1 MGNKSIKA
9 DSSQEQGLGYL
20 LKKLWE
26 KITGKLNEK
35 ADKSEILTKT
45 EIEGEFLSKKNSTQ
59 QRMENNTIVTN
70 LNADL
75 IDGLHSIEQF
85 KLGNCDPNSVGPA
98 FGRDAYSSKANS
110 FALGFRALDLGSHY
124 VYSDGYNTL
133 IGGYSSVYPVST
145 VNPYSFTLNGIEEN
159 TYSFNSTYGQTNIL
173 NINGT
178 DVEFTNNYSNDTKT
192 RSVIVIE
199 GELFYG
205 SIPFARHELHTYL
218 NIFIAS
224 KPLPYHCLIKQ
235 VTKEVVGET
244 CYSIV
249 LVDVESLFAD
259 IDGTS
264 EIVCTLICQKG
275 VEYSTAIGYG
285 SGVGSPFATSIGRQ
299 NSIRGF
305 GSVGIG
311 TKVVND
317 GDAGLGMGNNIYN
330 VSNNFIGIG
339 SNLNNKGYSTTMIGY
354 GLWNNNTAA
363 SNAVI
368 IGNYN
373 DPDDMKNA
381 SLIFGGGYND
391 ERRFNIFKYTT
402 SGNFFFGRNNE
413 NTQVSLLLRTSIN
426 NFGFKLD
433 TNGKSS
439 VLYNNNTIAY
449 VPTTPDIIED
459 GHNLNLV
466 RVQELKDYV
475 NSSIG
480 GVEQNVQA
488 DWSEL
493 DETAGS
499 YIKNKPIIGN
509 GAVTVK
515 QNGEVKS
522 TFTLDQTSDAVIEL
536 TDTTYGNATADVSG
550 LMSSDDKA
558 KLNSI
563 ESGANNYTLPVAT
576 SSEIGGV
583 KSGTDITI
591 DSEGNVSV
599 NDNSHNHSA
608 ENITTGILPIERGGT
623 GKSTAA
629 EALSV
634 LASSSTTPTTSDI
647 TADDTKILSS
657 NSSGSWSNVYATTAL
672 SVWNYVKGKLKTVIG
687 LDESSYSG
695 TSDRAISDGSGN
707 VIEDTYVT
715 KTELNEKANIDYVDS
730 ELSNKVDK
738 VEGKGLSTED
748 FTSSLKSKLDNIEAG
763 AQVNNIAGIKQNGN
777 LINPDSSK
785 IINIT
790 VPTKLSE
797 LTNDGSYQTASDVS
811 STITGLTLDT
821 NTGIITATR
830 KNGTTFTLDLPT
842 EKVIKSG
849 YYDGDSEEIVMVLAD
864 ESEIRFS
871 ASELVD
877 SYLGDGSTIEL
888 YSDSD
893 GKKRFRIST
902 TYKNKIDGAEQTSNR
917 TSTVNSSSTASQ
929 YPTAI
934 AVWNAIKN
942 FATNTQTFTQ
952 ASSRSNLT
960 SGETISTSFGK
971 ISKWFADLKS
981 VAFSGSYND
990 LSDKPTIGNATIT
1003 IKQNG
1008 TTIGSFLLNQSDA
1021 KTIELTDNNTTYV
1034 AATESAAGLLSA
1046 ADKKKL
1052 NGIATGAEVNV
1063 QSDWNVSDTSSDAY
1077 IKNKPT
1083 SASIVTSGGGIN
1095 AAGTGLSKSGNT
1107 LNHSNSITAQTTSKF
1122 VAVKVDAQG
1131 HISAIGDTLEALTVD
1146 EINAILV

>member
-9 DSSQEQGLGYL
+9 DSSQEHGLGYL
-20 LKKLWE
+20 LKKLWI
-26 KITGKLNEK
+26 KVRSRLDEK

-98 FGRDAYSSKANS
+98 FGRNAYSSKYTS
-110 FALGFRALDLGSHY
+110 LVIGSGALDLGSRY
-124 VYSDGYNTL
+124 ASSDGYNTL
-133 IGGYSSVYPVST
+133 IGGNSSAYPVST
-145 VNPYSFTLNGIEEN
+145 VNPYPFTLNGIEEN
-159 TYSFNSTYGQTNIL
+159 TYSFNSIYGQTNIL

-178 DVEFTNNYSNDTKT
+178 DVEFTNNYSNDTKI

-205 SIPFARHELHTYL
+205 SIPSTSHELHTYL

-224 KPLPYHCLIKQ
+224 KPLPHHCHIKQ
-235 VTKEVVGET
+235 VTKEVVGDT

-249 LVDVESLFAD
+249 LVDVESLFVD
-259 IDGTS
+259 INGTS
-264 EIVCTLICQKG
+264 EVVCTLIGQKAMD
-275 VEYSTAIGYG
+275 YSTAIGYG
-285 SGVGSPFATSIGRQ
+285 SGVGSSFTTSIGRQ
-299 NSIRGF
+299 NSLRGHWSV
-305 GSVGIG
+305 GLGAKVVSNGESAVGIG
-311 TKVVND
+311 SS
-317 GDAGLGMGNNIYN
+317 IYN
-330 VSNNFIGIG
+330 VSNGFIGIG
-339 SNLNNKGYSTTMIGY
+339 SKLNNKGDSITMIGR
-354 GLWNNNTAA
+354 GLWNNN
-363 SNAVI
+363 I
-368 IGNYN
+368 ITGATILGNYN
-373 DPDDMKNA
+373 DPDDMESA
-381 SLIFGGGYND
+381 TLVFGGGYSD

-402 SGNFFFGRNNE
+402 DGDFHFGRNNE
-413 NTQVSLLLRTSIN
+413 NVQVSLLLRASEN
-426 NFGFKLD
+426 RFGFKLD

-439 VLYNNNTIAY
+439 VLYNNSTVAKIPNTS
-449 VPTTPDIIED
+449 DIIKD
-459 GHNLNLV
+459 GDNLNLV

-475 NSSIG
+475 NTSIG

-522 TFTLDQTSDAVIEL
+522 TFTLDQTSDAVIDL
-536 TDTTYGNATADVSG
+536 TDTTYEDATVDASG
-550 LMSSDDKA
+550 LMSSEDKA

-647 TADDTKILSS
+647 TADGTKILSS
-657 NSSGSWSNVYATTAL
+657 NSSGSWDNVYATTAL

-687 LDESSYSG
+687 LDENSYSG
-695 TSDRAISDGSGN
+695 TSDRAIKDGSGN

-715 KTELNEKANIDYVDS
+715 DTELNEKADIDYVNS
-730 ELSNKVDK
+730 ELDNKVDK

-748 FTSSLKSKLDNIEAG
+748 FTSQYKSKLDNIEAG

-797 LTNDGSYQTASDVS
+797 LTNDGNYQTANDVS
-811 STITGLTLDT
+811 STITGLTLDN

-971 ISKWFADLKS
+971 ISKWLADLKS

-990 LSDKPTIGNATIT
+990 LSNKPTIGNATIT

-1077 IKNKPT
+1077 IKNKPS

-1095 AAGTGLSKSGNT
+1095 AAGTGLSKSGNK

>member
-9 DSSQEQGLGYL
+9 ESSQEQGLGYL

-26 KITGKLNEK
+26 KITGKLDEK

-98 FGRDAYSSKANS
+98 FGRNAYSSRTNS
-110 FALGFRALDLGSHY
+110 FAIGYHALDLNNEG
-124 VYSDGYNTL
+124 DGNNIL
-133 IGGYSSVYPVST
+133 IGGNSSAYPVST
-145 VNPYSFTLNGIEEN
+145 VNPYSFTLNGVEEN
-159 TYSFNSTYGQTNIL
+159 TYSFNSTYEQTDIL

-178 DVEFTNNYSNDTKT
+178 DVEFTNNYSNDTKI

-205 SIPFARHELHTYL
+205 SIPSTGHELHTYL

-224 KPLPYHCLIKQ
+224 EPLPYHCRIIQ
-235 VTKEVVGET
+235 VTKEVVGGT

-249 LVDVESLFAD
+249 LVDTESLFVS

-264 EIVCTLICQKG
+264 EIVCTLIGQRG
-275 VEYSTAIGYG
+275 MDYSTAIGYG
-285 SGVGSPFATSIGRQ
+285 SGVGSSFATSIGRQ
-299 NSIRGF
+299 NSMRGF

-311 TKVVND
+311 TKVVSSSD
-317 GDAGLGMGNNIYN
+317 TTVGVGAEIYN
-330 VSNNFIGIG
+330 VSGSFIGIG
-339 SNLNNKGYSTTMIGY
+339 GKLNNKGNSITMIGR
-354 GLWNNNTAA
+354 GLWNNNITTSAT
-363 SNAVI
+363 I

-373 DPDDMKNA
+373 DPNDMKNA
-381 SLIFGGGYND
+381 SLVFGGGYSN

-402 SGNFFFGRNNE
+402 EGNYFFGRSNE
-413 NTQVSLLLRTSIN
+413 NRQVSLLLRTSEK

-433 TNGKSS
+433 EVGKSS
-439 VLYNNNTIAY
+439 VIYNNNTVAY
-449 VPTTPDIIED
+449 VPTTTSNIIKNGD
-459 GHNLNLV
+459 NLNLV

-480 GVEQNVQA
+480 EVEQNVQA

-536 TDTTYGNATADVSG
+536 TDTTYEDATVDVSG

-657 NSSGSWSNVYATTAL
+657 NSLGSWSNVYATTAL

-707 VIEDTYVT
+707 VIEETYLTRAAVD
-715 KTELNEKANIDYVDS
+715 EKANIDYVNGRLDT
-730 ELSNKVDK
+730 KVDK
-738 VEGKGLSTED
+738 VNGKGLSTED
-748 FTSSLKSKLDNIEAG
+748 FTSQYKSKLDNIEAG
-763 AQVNNIAGIKQNGN
+763 AQVNNIVAIRQNGST
-777 LINPDSSK
+777 INPDSNK

-797 LTNDGSYQTASDVS
+797 LTNDGNYQTANDVS
-811 STITGLTLDT
+811 STITGLALD
-821 NTGIITATR
+821 NDTGIITATR

-849 YYDGDSEEIVMVLAD
+849 YYDGNRKEIVLVLAD
-864 ESEIRFS
+864 NSEIRFS

-888 YSDSD
+888 FTDSDS
-893 GKKRFRIST
+893 KKKFRIT
-902 TYKNKIDGAEQTSNR
+902 TNYKNKIDSAEQTSNR
-917 TSTVNSSSTASQ
+917 TSTVNSSSTETQ
-929 YPTAI
+929 YPTAA

-942 FATNTQTFTQ
+942 FATNTQTFSQ
-952 ASSRSNLT
+952 AGSRSNLS

-1008 TTIGSFLLNQSDA
+1008 TTIGTFLLNQSDA

>member
-9 DSSQEQGLGYL
+9 DSSQEHGLGYL

-26 KITGKLNEK
+26 KITGKLDEK

-75 IDGLHSIEQF
+75 IDGLHSIQQF

-98 FGRDAYSSKANS
+98 YGRNAYSSRTNS
-110 FALGFRALDLGSHY
+110 FAIGHNALDLNNEG
-124 VYSDGYNTL
+124 DGYNTL
-133 IGGYSSVYPVST
+133 IGGYSCVYPVST
-145 VNPYSFTLNGIEEN
+145 LNPYPFTLNEIEEN
-159 TYSFNSTYGQTNIL
+159 TYSFNSFYGQTNIL

-178 DVEFTNNYSNDTKT
+178 DIEFTNNYSNDTKT
-192 RSVIVIE
+192 RSVVVLE

-205 SIPFARHELHTYL
+205 SIPFTGHELHSYL
-218 NIFIAS
+218 DIFTANN
-224 KPLPYHCLIKQ
+224 PLPYHVHIKQ

-244 CYSIV
+244 CFSIV
-249 LVDVESLFAD
+249 LVDIESLFVN
-259 IDGTS
+259 IDGTTS
-264 EIVCTLICQKG
+264 ILCTLADSKRSSQ
-275 VEYSTAIGYG
+275 YSTAIGYG
-285 SGVGSPFATSIGRQ
+285 SGAGYGFNTSIGRQ
-299 NSIRGF
+299 SKVGGYESI
-305 GSVGIG
+305 GIG
-311 TKVVND
+311 NRIATVEMASIAVGANLY
-317 GDAGLGMGNNIYN
+317 AN
-330 VSNNFIGIG
+330 SRNFIGIG
-339 SNLNNKGYSTTMIGY
+339 RDIYDAAGFSGRDNLMLGL
-354 GLWNNNTAA
+354 GLWNKSSIYST
-363 SNAVI
+363 I
-368 IGNYN
+368 LGRYN
-373 DPDDMKNA
+373 DPDDVGQFV
-381 SLIFGGGYND
+381 IGGGSSSKRSNVLKWTDDDVFY
-391 ERRFNIFKYTT
+391 
-402 SGNFFFGRNNE
+402 FGRNTE
-413 NTQVSLLLRTSIN
+413 TSRTALLIRTLDHTYGFVLFN
-426 NFGFKLD
+426 NGAA
-433 TNGKSS
+433 S
-439 VLYNNNTIAY
+439 VVYDNSTIAKI
-449 VPTTPDIIED
+449 PKTPDIIKD
-459 GHNLNLV
+459 GDNLNLV

-475 NSSIG
+475 SSSIG

-536 TDTTYGNATADVSG
+536 TDTTYEDATVDVSG

-687 LDESSYSG
+687 LDENSYSG

-797 LTNDGSYQTASDVS
+797 LTNDGNYQTASDVS

>member
-1 MGNKSIKA
+1 MGNNKSIKA
-9 DSSQEQGLGYL
+9 DSSQEHGLGYL
-20 LKKLWE
+20 LKKLWI
-26 KITGKLNEK
+26 KVRSRLDEK

-98 FGRDAYSSKANS
+98 FGQNALNKNSSSLTIGCETESFGSHNVVVGGSAAVYASSK
-110 FALGFRALDLGSHY
+110 
-124 VYSDGYNTL
+124 VYS
-133 IGGYSSVYPVST
+133 YP
-145 VNPYSFTLNGIEEN
+145 FKLNGGPDDIYATSLITGE
-159 TYSFNSTYGQTNIL
+159 SAVL

-178 DVEFTNNYSNDTKT
+178 DVNVTNNYGTDFNAT
-192 RSVIVIE
+192 VLVIE
-199 GELFYG
+199 GNLYYG
-205 SIPFARHELHTYL
+205 YTPNSASIELHKYIDVFVGGNSTMSSHV
-218 NIFIAS
+218 IIRQA
-224 KPLPYHCLIKQ
+224 
-235 VTKEVVGET
+235 VKEEINGV

-249 LVDVESLFAD
+249 LVDTSSNYTKLDPSLVHSDTPIICTLVTENAAYSY
-259 IDGTS
+259 GTALGFGAGS
-264 EIVCTLICQKG
+264 NGSFSTGIGRQTRTFDYSTAVGSHITLGTGSSIAVGRYINTFGKAVTIALGSKIYSRNNGYMCTLIGQNLW
-275 VEYSTAIGYG
+275 STEEN
-285 SGVGSPFATSIGRQ
+285 T
-299 NSIRGF
+299 N
-305 GSVGIG
+305 
-311 TKVVND
+311 
-317 GDAGLGMGNNIYN
+317 
-330 VSNNFIGIG
+330 
-339 SNLNNKGYSTTMIGY
+339 TT
-354 GLWNNNTAA
+354 
-363 SNAVI
+363 I
-368 IGNYN
+368 IGQFN
-373 DPDDMKNA
+373 DPSDHGQVV
-381 SLIFGGGYND
+381 FGGGYSD

-402 SGNFFFGRNNE
+402 GGDYFFGRNNE
-413 NTQVSLLLRTSIN
+413 NVQASLLLRTSEN

-439 VLYNNNTIAY
+439 VLYNNNTVARI
-449 VPTTPDIIED
+449 PNTSDIIKD
-459 GHNLNLV
+459 GDNLNLV

-475 NSSIG
+475 NTSIG

-522 TFTLDQTSDAVIEL
+522 TFTLDQTSDAVIDL
-536 TDTTYGNATADVSG
+536 TDTTYEDATVDASG
-550 LMSSDDKA
+550 LMSSEDKA

-647 TADDTKILSS
+647 TADGTKILSS
-657 NSSGSWSNVYATTAL
+657 NSSGSWDNVYATTAL

-687 LDESSYSG
+687 LDENSYSG
-695 TSDRAISDGSGN
+695 TSDRAIKDGSGN

-715 KTELNEKANIDYVDS
+715 DTELNEKADIDYVNS
-730 ELSNKVDK
+730 ELDNKVDK

-748 FTSSLKSKLDNIEAG
+748 FTSQYKSKLDNIEAG

-797 LTNDGSYQTASDVS
+797 LTNDGNYQTANDVS
-811 STITGLTLDT
+811 STITGLTLDN

-971 ISKWFADLKS
+971 ISKWLADLKS

-990 LSDKPTIGNATIT
+990 LSNKPTIGNATIT

-1077 IKNKPT
+1077 IKNKPS

-1095 AAGTGLSKSGNT
+1095 AAGTGLSKSGNK